1 MSQPKKVGGEYGD
14 VRANIDVPNLVKYL
28 EKHLPIMNMPI
39 EVKQFKF
46 GQSNPTYF
54 LTDATKKRY
63 VLRKKPAGQLL
74 SQTAHQVDREYTVLK
89 ALYDYNSRSSTPP
102 ENRVPVPQPYLLC
115 EDENVIGTKFYV
127 MEFLDGR
134 IFTDVRLLDLKDE
147 DRKEMCVPSESRL
160 LCLSLSDEGKFRFR
174 GAIHALARLSSVN
187 PDEIGLSKFGPSSDY
202 FPRQIKSFTRISEA
216 QAKAVDVET
225 GKAVGPIP
233 HYDEMVR
240 WYSQHLPDEKKF
252 GSRRIVHG
260 DYKLDN
266 MVFHPTENRV
276 IGILDWELCTLG
288 SPLADFANLTQP
300 WSTDPKDVDKYMGY
314 QPNRA
319 SFKNN
324 TSRDVPITMEEMERL
339 YCQLMGYEYP
349 IRELVFVKSWNMFR
363 GAVIS
368 QGIAARAALRQA
380 SSETPEVYGQSVV
393 LFGDLARAILEDHGI
408 KIDLHGKL

>member
-1 MSQPKKVGGEYGD
+1 
-14 VRANIDVPNLVKYL
+14 
-28 EKHLPIMNMPI
+28 
-39 EVKQFKF
+39 
-46 GQSNPTYF
+46 
-54 LTDATKKRY
+54 
-63 VLRKKPAGQLL
+63 
-74 SQTAHQVDREYTVLK
+74 
-89 ALYDYNSRSSTPP
+89 
-102 ENRVPVPQPYLLC
+102 
-115 EDENVIGTKFYV
+115 
-127 MEFLDGR
+127 
-134 IFTDVRLLDLKDE
+134 
-147 DRKEMCVPSESRL
+147 
-160 LCLSLSDEGKFRFR
+160 
-174 GAIHALARLSSVN
+174 
-187 PDEIGLSKFGPSSDY
+187 
-202 FPRQIKSFTRISEA
+202 
-216 QAKAVDVET
+216 
-225 GKAVGPIP
+225 
-233 HYDEMVR
+233 MVR

-324 TSRDVPITMEEMERL
+324 TSRDVPITMEEMEKL

>member
-1 MSQPKKVGGEYGD
+1 MSQPKKVGGEYGA
-14 VRANIDVPNLVKYL
+14 VRANIDIPSLVRYL
-28 EKHLPIMNMPI
+28 EKQLPELKLPVDI
-39 EVKQFKF
+39 KQFKF

-54 LTDATKKRY
+54 LTGANKKRF

-74 SQTAHQVDREYTVLK
+74 TQTAHQVDREYMVLK
-89 ALYDYNSRSSTPP
+89 ALHDYNTKSSTPP
-102 ENRVPVPQPYLLC
+102 EKRVPVPQPYLLC
-115 EDENVIGTKFYV
+115 EDESVIGTKFYV

-134 IFTDVRLLDLKDE
+134 IFTDVRLLELKDE
-147 DRKEMCVPSESRL
+147 DRREI
-160 LCLSLSDEGKFRFR
+160 FR

-187 PDEIGLSKFGPSSDY
+187 PDEIGLSKFGPPSDY
-202 FPRQIKSFTRISEA
+202 FPRQIKAFTRISDA
-216 QAKAVDVET
+216 QAKAVDVDT

-233 HYDEMVR
+233 HYNEMVR
-240 WYSQHLPDEKKF
+240 WYSQHVPDEGKF
-252 GSRRIVHG
+252 GRRRIVHG

-300 WSTDPKDVDKYMGY
+300 WSIDPRHIEKYMGY

-319 SFKNN
+319 AFKNN
-324 TSRDVPITMEEMERL
+324 TSHDVPISMEEMERL
-339 YCQLMGYEYP
+339 YCRLMNYDYP
-349 IRELVFVKSWNMFR
+349 IKELTF

-380 SSETPEVYGQSVV
+380 SSESPEVYGNSVV
-393 LFGDLARAILEDHGI
+393 LFCDLARAILEDGGF
-408 KIDLHGKL
+408 KVDLLGKL

>member
-14 VRANIDVPNLVKYL
+14 VRTNIDVNNLVKYL

-89 ALYDYNSRSSTPP
+89 ALYDYNSQPSTPP
-102 ENRVPVPQPYLLC
+102 EKRVPVPQPYLLC
-115 EDENVIGTKFYV
+115 EDESVIGTKFYV

-134 IFTDVRLLDLKDE
+134 IFTDVRLLDLGDE
-147 DRKEMCVPSESRL
+147 DRKEI
-160 LCLSLSDEGKFRFR
+160 FR
-174 GAIHALARLSSVN
+174 GAIHALSRLSSVN
-187 PDEIGLSKFGPSSDY
+187 PNTIGLSKFGPSSDY
-202 FPRQIKSFTRISEA
+202 FPRQIKSFARISEA
-216 QAKAVDVET
+216 QSKAVDVET

-233 HYDEMVR
+233 HYDAMVR
-240 WYSQHLPDEKKF
+240 WYSQHLPDEDKF
-252 GSRRIVHG
+252 GKGRIVHG

-300 WSTDPKDVDKYMGY
+300 WSVDPKHVDKYMGY

-339 YCQLMGYEYP
+339 YCKLMSYEYP

-393 LFGDLARAILEDHGI
+393 LFCDLARAILEDYGI